1 MAWNEPGGNNRD
13 PWGGGGRNQGPPD
26 LDEVVRKLSSKL
38 RGLLGGKSGGGSDGG
53 GSKLPSSSPLGIW
66 IIAIVVVGLWLAS
79 GIYVVDQGTRG
90 VVLRFGKFTGLTM
103 PGLNYHLP
111 YPFESVN
118 VVNVAQIRAEEI
130 GYRSGPGDSGQ
141 PAVRTVPR
149 ESLMLTEDENI
160 VNVQLSVQYQ
170 VKNPRAYLF
179 NVKNPDQTL
188 REVVESATRE
198 VVGKN
203 TMDFVLTEGRSEI
216 VSEVAKLSQHILTQY
231 GAGLEIT
238 NVNLR
243 DAQPPDQVQ
252 AAFADAIKAREDEQR
267 LINEAQAYR
276 NGVLPQAR
284 GQAARVL
291 AEAKAYKEQTVA
303 QAEGDAKRFEQL
315 ETAYSKAPD
324 ITRER
329 LYIDTMQ
336 NVLSH
341 TGKVLI
347 DAKDKNNNVIYL
359 PLDRLLQK
367 GGSGAAST
375 SGSSNSN
382 SDSSGSGGKSSSTS
396 GPGNSGAAN
405 SSGSSSG
412 SSGGVARSRD
422 TSRSRERR

>member
-26 LDEVVRKLSSKL
+26 LDEVVRKLSNKL
-38 RGLLGGKSGGGSDGG
+38 RGLLGGKRGGDGG
-53 GSKLPSSSPLGIW
+53 PKLPTTSPLGVW
-66 IIAIVVVGLWLAS
+66 IIVVVVVGLWLAS
-79 GIYVVDQGTRG
+79 GIYVVDQGKRG
-90 VVLRFGKFTGLTM
+90 VVLRFGKFIGLTM

-111 YPFESVN
+111 YPLESVN
-118 VVNVAQIRAEEI
+118 VVDVARIRAEEI

-141 PAVRTVPR
+141 PALRPVPR

-160 VNVQLSVQYQ
+160 VDVQLSVQYQ

-179 NVKNPDQTL
+179 NVKDPDQTL

-216 VSEVAKLSQHILTQY
+216 VSEVAKLSQHILDQY
-231 GAGLEIT
+231 GTGLEIT

-291 AEAKAYKEQTVA
+291 AEAKAYKEKTVA

-315 ETAYSKAPD
+315 EGAYQKAPD

-329 LYIDTMQ
+329 LYIDAMQ
-336 NVLSH
+336 DVLSK
-341 TGKVLI
+341 TSKVLI
-347 DAKDKNNNVIYL
+347 DAKNKNSNVLYL
-359 PLDRLLQK
+359 PLDRLLKKEKMSSPSSSSK
-367 GGSGAAST
+367 GGANSSSASSAAGA
-375 SGSSNSN
+375 
-382 SDSSGSGGKSSSTS
+382 GSG
-396 GPGNSGAAN
+396 
-405 SSGSSSG
+405 SSGSSSSDDNMG
-412 SSGGVARSRD
+412 ASSSNSDNQYGRSRD
-422 TSRSRERR
+422 ISRSRERR